1 MRGIPPR
8 QAELADKADVSQPMV
23 AKLENPD
30 IDIRIG
36 TLEKVAEALGLVV
49 DVRLEKPKRDGAK
62 KAA

>member
-1 MRGIPPR
+1 
-8 QAELADKADVSQPMV
+8 MV